1 MLTGKYLDLYNRL
14 RRKIPTERIFYDSL
28 RTLAYGTDAS
38 FYRLIPRLVV
48 KIKNETE
55 LSETLGTCWELGVP
69 VTFRGS
75 GTSLSGQAITD
86 SVLIKIDNSWN
97 GHEILDE
104 GNKIKLQP
112 AILGGFANAF
122 LAPFNKKIGPDP
134 ASINSATISGIVANN
149 ASGMTS
155 GIERNSYNTIAS
167 MRIVL
172 ADGTVLDTSDEE
184 SKENFKKN
192 HTELIDEIIKLSQ
205 VVKSN
210 PSLSARIKQKYKIKN
225 TTGYG
230 INSLIDFD
238 DPFEI
243 IKHLMI
249 GSEGTLGF
257 ISEVTFNTVPDLPN
271 KASALVIFNGIETAC
286 DAIPRLKKLPVDAAE
301 IMDRTALRSVENKP
315 GMPEYL
321 KTLDENATALLIE
334 TSADNSGS
342 LNENIL
348 RIKREL
354 DDLDKVLP
362 VEFTTV
368 KSEYLKLW
376 NVRKGLF
383 TSVCKTR
390 EPGTT
395 VIIEDINFET
405 SRLAEAVADLQKL
418 FAKHNYKDTIIWG
431 HALSGNIHFVF
442 FHDFSKNE
450 EVKRYESFMSELTRL
465 VIDKYDGSLK
475 AEHGTGRN
483 MAPFVEYEW
492 GSEAYEVMR
501 KIKKMFDPKNIL
513 SPGVLINN
521 DNKIHIKNL
530 KPLPVADPLIDQ
542 CIECG
547 FCESVCPSKDLTL
560 TPRQRITV
568 YREISRLHSEK
579 SDVQRRLELEKMF
592 DYQGNDTCATDGLC
606 ELSCPVDID
615 TGSLIKKLRK
625 ENVTD
630 TEIKIASFTA
640 NNFKFVTEGLRI
652 LLNFVDVAHSLLG
665 SELMENISNG
675 LRKLSG
681 NRIPKWNKYLPKGA
695 DLIIGSSLKNNELK
709 VVYFPSCI
717 SRTMGLPKD
726 SSEKDS
732 QATVFH
738 RLLEKAGYG
747 VIYPENIKNLCC
759 GMPYSSKGLVKQAN
773 QKATELTSYL
783 INASENGKYPV
794 VFDTSPCVKTMREF
808 ELVKSTTNLKIY
820 DSIEFIYEFMLDKLQ
835 IIKREETVTIHPTCS
850 TTKMEDVEVLKRIAE
865 ACVTNVV
872 IPKEITC
879 CGFAGDRGF
888 TFPELN
894 ASALSKLKSEIPQS
908 CSAGYS
914 TSKTCEIGLS
924 LHSGIEYKSIVYLVD
939 KCSE

>member
-1 MLTGKYLDLYNRL
+1 MLSGKYLEFYNNL
-14 RRKIPTERIFYDSL
+14 KKKIPAERLFFDHL

-38 FYRLIPRLVV
+38 FYRLIPQLVV
-48 KIKNETE
+48 KVKNEKE
-55 LSETLGTCWELGVP
+55 LSETLALAYKLKVP

-97 GHEILDE
+97 GYEIPAGAE
-104 GNKIKLQP
+104 KIKLQP
-112 AILGGFANAF
+112 GIRGGFANAQ
-122 LAPFNKKIGPDP
+122 LSRFNKKIGPDP
-134 ASINSATISGIVANN
+134 ASINSATIGGIVANN

-155 GIERNSYNTIAS
+155 GIERNSYNTIDS
-167 MRIVL
+167 IRVVF
-172 ADGTVLDTSDEE
+172 ADGSVLDTADEQ
-184 SKENFKKN
+184 SKNNFKEKHSALFN
-192 HTELIDEIIKLSQ
+192 GLLELSRQVKANPELTGKIK
-205 VVKSN
+205 
-210 PSLSARIKQKYKIKN
+210 RKYQIKN
-225 TTGYG
+225 TTGYS
-230 INSLIDFD
+230 INALVDFE

-271 KASALVIFNGIETAC
+271 KASALVIFNSIKSAC
-286 DAIPRLKKLPVDAAE
+286 DAIPRLKTLPVDAAE
-301 IMDRTALRSVENKP
+301 IMDRTALRSVEDKP
-315 GMPEYL
+315 GMPAYL
-321 KTLDENATALLIE
+321 QELHNEATALLIE
-334 TSADNSGS
+334 TSADDPAT
-342 LNENIL
+342 LNENIS
-348 RIKREL
+348 RIKTEL
-354 DDLDKVLP
+354 EDLDRALP

-383 TSVCKTR
+383 TSVCKAR

-405 SRLAEAVADLQKL
+405 SRLAEAVTDLREL
-418 FAKHNYKDTIIWG
+418 FDKHNYEDTIIWG

-442 FHDFSKNE
+442 FHDFSQPK
-450 EVKRYESFMSELTRL
+450 EVQRYERFMSELTRL

-501 KIKKMFDPKNIL
+501 KIKKIFDPKNIL

-738 RLLEKAGYG
+738 KLLEKAGYG

-808 ELVKSTTNLKIY
+808 ELVKSTTNLKMY

-850 TTKMEDVEVLKRIAE
+850 TTKMEDVEILKRIAE

>member
-1 MLTGKYLDLYNRL
+1 MLTGKYLDLYTIL
-14 RRKIPTERIFYDSL
+14 KSKLPAGQMFFDAL

-38 FYRLIPRLVV
+38 FYRLIPSLVV
-48 KIKNETE
+48 KVKNE
-55 LSETLGTCWELGVP
+55 SEVVEVLKTCSRFNVP

-97 GHEILDE
+97 KHEILDN
-104 GNKIKLQP
+104 GNRIKLQP
-112 AILGGFANAF
+112 AILGGFANAY
-122 LAPFNKKIGPDP
+122 LSKYNKKIGPDP

-155 GIERNSYNTIAS
+155 GIERNSYNTIES
-167 MRIVL
+167 MRIVF
-172 ADGTVLDTSDEE
+172 ADGTVLDTSKE
-184 SKENFKKN
+184 SDKESFKKT
-192 HTELIDEIIKLSQ
+192 HADFIKQLMELSRQ
-205 VVKSN
+205 VKSDT
-210 PSLSARIKQKYKIKN
+210 SLSARIEKKYRIKN
-225 TTGYG
+225 TTGYS
-230 INSLIDFD
+230 INSLIDYE

-243 IKHLMI
+243 IKHLLI

-257 ISEVTFNTVPDLPN
+257 ISEVTFNTVPDLPY
-271 KASALVIFNGIETAC
+271 KGSALIIFNGIKAAC
-286 DAIPRLKKLPVDAAE
+286 DAIPILKNLPVDAAE

-321 KTLDENATALLIE
+321 KSLDENATALLIE
-334 TSADNSGS
+334 TSADNPER
-342 LNENIL
+342 LNDNIL
-348 RIKREL
+348 NITKSLENA
-354 DDLDKVLP
+354 DTVLP
-362 VEFTTV
+362 VEFTTE
-368 KSEYLKLW
+368 KTEYLKLW

-390 EPGTT
+390 EAGTT

-405 SRLAEAVADLQKL
+405 SRLAEAVTDLQNL
-418 FAKHNYKDTIIWG
+418 FEKHSYKDTIIWG

-442 FHDFSKNE
+442 FHDFSRPS
-450 EVKRYESFMSELTRL
+450 EVKRYETFMRELTHL

-492 GSEAYEVMR
+492 GSEAYDVMR
-501 KIKKMFDPKNIL
+501 KIKKLFDPQNIL
-513 SPGVLINN
+513 SPGVLIN
-521 DNKIHIKNL
+521 DDEKIHIKNL
-530 KPLPVADPLIDQ
+530 KPLPVADPIIDQ

-547 FCESVCPSKDLTL
+547 FCESVCPSKNLTL

-568 YREISRLHSEK
+568 FREITRLNKEK
-579 SDVQRRLELEKMF
+579 SDFPRKRELEKMF
-592 DYQGNDTCATDGLC
+592 DYHGDYTCATDGLC

-625 ENVTD
+625 EKVTD
-630 TEIKIASFTA
+630 TENKIASFTA
-640 NNFKFVTEGLRI
+640 NNFKFVTESMRI
-652 LLNFVDVAHSLLG
+652 ALNFLHVVHSILG
-665 SELMENISNG
+665 SDLMETISNG
-675 LRKLSG
+675 LRKISN

-695 DLIIGSSLKNNELK
+695 DLIISSRADGSNEK

-717 SRTMGLPKD
+717 SRTLGLPKN

-738 RLLEKAGYG
+738 RLLRKAGYD
-747 VIYPENIKNLCC
+747 VIYPDNLKNLCC

-783 INASENGKYPV
+783 ITASENGKYPV

-808 ELVKSTTNLKIY
+808 ELVKNTTNLNIY
-820 DSIEFIYEFMLDKLQ
+820 DSIEFIHDFLLERLNITKLD
-835 IIKREETVTIHPTCS
+835 ETITIHPTCS
-850 TTKMEDVEVLKRIAE
+850 TTKMEDVEILKRIAG

-872 IPKEITC
+872 VPDEITC

-888 TFPELN
+888 TYPELN
-894 ASALSKLKSEIPQS
+894 ASALRKLKSAIPES

-939 KCSE
+939 KCSK

>member
-1 MLTGKYLDLYNRL
+1 MLTGKYLELFNRL
-14 RRKIPTERIFYDSL
+14 KEKIPAERIFHDSL

-38 FYRLIPRLVV
+38 FYRLIPQMVIKV
-48 KIKNETE
+48 KNESE
-55 LSETLGTCWELGVP
+55 LAETLKTCWELGIP

-86 SVLIKIDNSWN
+86 SVLVKVDNSWN
-97 GHEILDE
+97 GHQILDN

-112 AILGGFANAF
+112 AILGGFANAH
-122 LAPFNKKIGPDP
+122 LAKYNRKIGPDP
-134 ASINSATISGIVANN
+134 ASINSASISGIVANN

-167 MRIVL
+167 MRIVF
-172 ADGTVLDTSDEE
+172 ADGTILDTSDER
-184 SKENFKKN
+184 SKEDFINTHKQ
-192 HTELIDEIIKLSQ
+192 IIEGIAKLSQ
-205 VVKSN
+205 TVKAN
-210 PSLSARIKQKYKIKN
+210 HALTQRIRQKYKIKN

-230 INSLIDFD
+230 LNSLVDFD

-243 IKHLMI
+243 ITHLMI

-271 KASALVIFNGIETAC
+271 KASALVIFSGIRAAC

-321 KTLDENATALLIE
+321 KTLDDNATALLIE
-334 TSADNSGS
+334 TSADNTET

-348 RIKREL
+348 RIKKEL

-376 NVRKGLF
+376 KVRKGLF

-405 SRLAEAVADLQKL
+405 SRLAEAVTDLQKL
-418 FAKHNYKDTIIWG
+418 FEKHNYKDTIIWG

-442 FHDFSKNE
+442 FHDFSKSE
-450 EVKRYESFMSELTRL
+450 EVKRYESFMYELTRM

-492 GSEAYEVMR
+492 GAEAYEVMK
-501 KIKKMFDPKNIL
+501 KIKHLFDPENIL

-521 DNKIHIKNL
+521 DNKVHIKNL
-530 KPLPVADPLIDQ
+530 KPLPVADPLIDR

-568 YREISRLHSEK
+568 YREISRLTAQK
-579 SDVQRRLELEKMF
+579 SDVPRKLELEKMF
-592 DYQGNDTCATDGLC
+592 DYQGNETCATDGLC

-625 ENVTD
+625 ENITS
-630 TEIKIASFTA
+630 TGSKIASFTA

-652 LLNFVDVAHSLLG
+652 LLNFVHVAHTVLG
-665 SELMENISNG
+665 SDLMESISGG

-695 DLIIGSSLKNNELK
+695 DLLIGSSITNNKPK

-726 SSEKDS
+726 STEKNS

-738 RLLEKAGYG
+738 RLLEKAGYS
-747 VIYPENIKNLCC
+747 VIYPDNIKNLCC

-773 QKATELTSYL
+773 QKATELTTYL
-783 INASENGKYPV
+783 LTASENGKYPV
-794 VFDTSPCVKTMREF
+794 VFDTSPCVKTMRGF
-808 ELVKSTTNLKIY
+808 ELVKNNTNLNIY
-820 DSIEFIYEFMLDKLQ
+820 DSIEFIDKFMLDKLQ
-835 IIKREETVTIHPTCS
+835 IVKKEETVTIHPTCS
-850 TTKMEDVEVLKRIAE
+850 TTKMDDVEILKRIAE

-872 IPKEITC
+872 VPKEVTC

-888 TFPELN
+888 TYPELN
-894 ASALSKLKSEIPQS
+894 ASALKNLKQAIPSS

-939 KCSE
+939 KCSV

>member
-1 MLTGKYLDLYNRL
+1 MLSGKYLEFYNNL
-14 RRKIPTERIFYDSL
+14 KKKIPAERLFFDHL

-38 FYRLIPRLVV
+38 FYRLIPQLVV
-48 KIKNETE
+48 KVKNEKE
-55 LSETLGTCWELGVP
+55 LSETLALAYKLKVP

-97 GHEILDE
+97 GYEIPAGAE
-104 GNKIKLQP
+104 KIKLQP
-112 AILGGFANAF
+112 GIRGGFANAQ
-122 LAPFNKKIGPDP
+122 LSRFNKKIGPDP
-134 ASINSATISGIVANN
+134 ASINSATIGGIVANN

-155 GIERNSYNTIAS
+155 GIERNSYNTIDS
-167 MRIVL
+167 IRVVF
-172 ADGTVLDTSDEE
+172 ADGSVLDTADEQ
-184 SKENFKKN
+184 SKNNFKEKHSALFN
-192 HTELIDEIIKLSQ
+192 GLLELSRQVKANPELTGKIK
-205 VVKSN
+205 
-210 PSLSARIKQKYKIKN
+210 RKYQIKN
-225 TTGYG
+225 TTGYS
-230 INSLIDFD
+230 INALVDFE

-271 KASALVIFNGIETAC
+271 KASALVIFNSIKSAC
-286 DAIPRLKKLPVDAAE
+286 DAIPRLKTLPVDAAE
-301 IMDRTALRSVENKP
+301 IMDRTALRSVEDKP
-315 GMPEYL
+315 GMPAYL
-321 KTLDENATALLIE
+321 QELHNEATALLIE
-334 TSADNSGS
+334 TSADDPAT
-342 LNENIL
+342 LNENIS
-348 RIKREL
+348 RIKTEL
-354 DDLDKVLP
+354 EDLDRALP

-383 TSVCKTR
+383 TSVCKAR

-405 SRLAEAVADLQKL
+405 SRLAEAVTDLREL
-418 FAKHNYKDTIIWG
+418 FDKHNYEDTIIWG

-442 FHDFSKNE
+442 FHDFSQPK
-450 EVKRYESFMSELTRL
+450 EVQRYERFMSELTRL

-501 KIKKMFDPKNIL
+501 KIKKIFDPKNIL

-738 RLLEKAGYG
+738 KLLEKAGYG

-850 TTKMEDVEVLKRIAE
+850 TTKMEDVEILKRIAE

>member
-167 MRIVL
+167 MRIVF
-172 ADGTVLDTSDEE
+172 ADGTVLDTSDEQ

-271 KASALVIFNGIETAC
+271 KASALVIFNGIEAAC

-334 TSADNSGS
+334 TSADNSGE

-395 VIIEDINFET
+395 VIIEDINFDT

-492 GSEAYEVMR
+492 GSDAYEVMK

-568 YREISRLHSEK
+568 YREISRLYSEK

-625 ENVTD
+625 EKVTD

-652 LLNFVDVAHSLLG
+652 LLNFVHVAHSLLG
-665 SELMENISNG
+665 NELMENISNG

-738 RLLEKAGYG
+738 TLLEKAGYG

-759 GMPYSSKGLVKQAN
+759 GMPYSSKGLVRQAN

-783 INASENGKYPV
+783 INASENGKYPI

-850 TTKMEDVEVLKRIAE
+850 TTKMEDVEILKRIAE

-872 IPKEITC
+872 VPKEITC